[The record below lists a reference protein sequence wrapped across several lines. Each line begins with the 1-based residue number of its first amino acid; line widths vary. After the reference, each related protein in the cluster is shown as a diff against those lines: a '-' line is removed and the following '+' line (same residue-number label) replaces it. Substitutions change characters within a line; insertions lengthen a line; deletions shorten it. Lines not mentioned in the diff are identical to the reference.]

1 MGLKKSKNLS
11 SAKAT
16 ADIYFS
22 RYIRLRDADTNGL
35 SKCITCETVK
45 DWRDMDCGHF
55 QSRRYSAT
63 RYHEKNAHAQ
73 CQKCNKYQ
81 AGEQYIHGK
90 EIDFIYGAGT
100 AEFITKL
107 SRSLYK
113 LNKNEV
119 MKIANDYKSKML
131 EMAKIKNIKL

>member
-1 MGLKKSKNLS
+1 MGLKRSKNLS
-11 SAKAT
+11 SAKTT

-35 SKCITCETVK
+35 CKCITCETVK

-63 RYHEKNAHAQ
+63 RYHEQNAHAK

-90 EIDFIYGAGT
+90 QIDLIYGAGT
-100 AEFITKL
+100 AEFVTKL

-119 MKIANDYKSKML
+119 MTIANDYKSKML
-131 EMAKIKNIKL
+131 EMAKIKNLKL